1 VSSTATTAS
10 GARSLTG
17 GPTLSSGLVGES
29 GRTTET
35 SGVKCVVRED
45 RGWVGGVSV
54 MNGSAGV
61 AARVVGQTVRN
72 A

>member
-1 VSSTATTAS
+1 MSSE
-10 GARSLTG
+10 
-17 GPTLSSGLVGES
+17 LVGEP
-29 GRTTET
+29 GKTTET

-54 MNGSAGV
+54 MDGSAGV
-61 AARVVGQTVRN
+61 AARVVGQMVCT